1 MTDFDPIAYI
11 NEPRWQESR
20 LGLERTRDLLNRM
33 GRPQDK
39 LKFVHVAGTNGKG
52 STCAYLESILRTA
65 GYKTGLF
72 TSPYILVFEERIRVN
87 GENIS
92 FEDLR
97 DVTLFVKEHAEAFA
111 QETGEHPTEF
121 ELMTA
126 VAFEHFARS
135 GCDIV
140 VCEVGLGG
148 RLDSTN
154 VIAAP
159 EACVIT
165 RIGLDH
171 TDMLGNTLAEV
182 AGEKAGIIKPPSPV
196 VVYPQDASEPEE
208 AIRAKAAECGC
219 SVFAPDFDQLVVGH
233 VNAEGL
239 REFNYKGDSYRTR
252 LLGSYQPYNA
262 AMAIEV
268 AQVLDS
274 AAKAGAGAFAVDGKS
289 IADGIEQTVWPGRFE
304 LVEAGQGCAA
314 VVVDG
319 GHNPQG
325 AEVLAQSLADV
336 FHDKRIVFLMSVLA
350 DKDYRAMIRTV
361 APLGSAWVCVTSPNV
376 GRALSGDDLAKAV
389 REEADKI
396 GLNGMSVTVAPN
408 FSAAMQQ
415 AKELAGEE
423 GVVCAWGS
431 LYSLSNLK
439 DALGL

>member
-1 MTDFDPIAYI
+1 MADFDPIAYI

-20 LGLERTRDLLNRM
+20 LGLERTYELLDRM
-33 GRPQDK
+33 GRPQDR

-52 STCAYLESILRTA
+52 STCAFLASILQEA
-65 GYKTGLF
+65 GYRTGLF
-72 TSPYILVFEERIRVN
+72 TSPYIIEFEERIRVD
-87 GENIS
+87 GANIS
-92 FEDLR
+92 LDDLR
-97 DVTLFVKEHAEAFA
+97 DVTMFVRDHAEAMA
-111 QETGEHPTEF
+111 AVTGEHPTEF

-135 GCDIV
+135 SCDIV

-171 TDMLGNTLAEV
+171 TDFLGSTPAEV
-182 AGEKAGIIKPPSPV
+182 AREKAGIIKAPSPV
-196 VVYPQDASEPEE
+196 VVYPQDTSEAEE
-208 AIRAKAAECGC
+208 AIRAKAVECGC
-219 SVFAPDFDQLVVGH
+219 NVFAPDFDQLVVGG
-233 VNAEGL
+233 VNADGL
-239 REFNYKGDSYRTR
+239 REFSYKGVAYRTK
-252 LLGSYQPYNA
+252 LLGSYQPFNA

-274 AAKAGAGAFAVDGKS
+274 NPDAAAFAVDEKS
-289 IADGIEQTVWPGRFE
+289 VVAGIEKTVWPGRFE

-336 FHDKRIVFLMSVLA
+336 FPAKRIVFLMSVLA
-350 DKDYRAMIRTV
+350 DKDYRTMIRSV

-376 GRALSGDDLAKAV
+376 GRALSGDDLAAAV
-389 REEADKI
+389 REET
-396 GLNGMSVTVAPN
+396 NGMGISNVAVEVAPD
-408 FSAAMQQ
+408 FSAAVLR
-415 AKELAGEE
+415 AKELAGDE

-431 LYSLSNLK
+431 LYSLSELK
-439 DALGL
+439 NALGL